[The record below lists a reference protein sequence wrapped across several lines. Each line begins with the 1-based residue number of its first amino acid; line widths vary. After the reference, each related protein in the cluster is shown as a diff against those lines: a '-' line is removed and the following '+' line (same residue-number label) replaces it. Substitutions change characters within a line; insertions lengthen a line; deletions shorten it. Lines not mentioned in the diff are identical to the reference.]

1 VNLMRDCFHL
11 NNLVYKEKTFHRHY
25 RMSRMLFLEILDGVM
40 EYDNYSEAKLIST
53 SKVGFSS
60 YKKCSAAIWHLA
72 HY

>member
-1 VNLMRDCFHL
+1 
-11 NNLVYKEKTFHRHY
+11 
-25 RMSRMLFLEILDGVM
+25 MLFLEILDGVM